1 MPPIAEL
8 IQQGSSNLW
17 VFIPTAILL
26 GALHGLEPGHSKT
39 MMASFII
46 AVKGSVAQAA
56 LLGLCAAF
64 SHSLIVWALAAA
76 ALKFGN
82 ELIAEQA
89 EPYFMLFSA
98 VVVFGVSVWMF
109 IRTRQDELA
118 AKAHQHAPHG
128 GMIINTGH
136 GVVEL
141 EVFETGV
148 PPRFRLHAYENGMK
162 PRHFGEQE
170 TVSVETLRPDGA
182 RQLFELRP
190 CGMFMESVQEIAEP
204 HAFEAVLSMGHGDHV
219 HRFEVRFS
227 EEGHAH
233 SHGDQSDRHHGHAHA
248 HAHAHDHDHDHDHSH
263 HDVADDLLGGDG
275 TYQDAHERA
284 HAQDIQRRFVGRKV
298 STGQIAMFGL
308 TGGLVPCPASVTI
321 LMICLHLKRFSLGAA
336 MVASFSLGLA
346 LSLVSVGVIAAWGAQ
361 QVGKRFG
368 NGRFSDLARKMPYFS
383 SALMAIVACLM
394 GLQAMMQLTAG

>member
-8 IQQGSSNLW
+8 IQQGATNLW

-46 AVKGSVAQAA
+46 AVKGSVGQAA

-89 EPYFMLFSA
+89 EPYLMLLSA
-98 VVVFGVSVWMF
+98 VVVIGVSIWMF
-109 IRTRQDELA
+109 MRTRRDELA
-118 AKAHQHAPHG
+118 AKVQQHAPHG
-128 GMIINTGH
+128 GKVINTDSGI
-136 GVVEL
+136 VEL

-148 PPRFRLHAYENGMK
+148 PPRFRLHAYTSSMRSQAFNE
-162 PRHFGEQE
+162 RDTVFIE
-170 TVSVETLRPDGA
+170 TIRPDGA
-182 RQLFELRP
+182 KQIFELKAAD
-190 CGMFMESVQEIAEP
+190 MYMESIQDVPEP
-204 HAFEAVLSMGHGDHV
+204 HEFEAVVCMGHGDHI
-219 HRFEVRFS
+219 HRFEVKFS
-227 EEGHAH
+227 E
-233 SHGDQSDRHHGHAHA
+233 D
-248 HAHAHDHDHDHDHSH
+248 DHDHDHDHAQGGHDHEHHHH
-263 HDVADDLLGGDG
+263 HDGRNDLLVGSS

-284 HAQDIQRRFVGRKV
+284 HAQDIKRRFVGQQVTTR
-298 STGQIAMFGL
+298 QIAMFGL
-308 TGGLVPCPASVTI
+308 TGGLIPCPASVTI
-321 LMICLHLKRFSLGAA
+321 LMICLHLKRFTLGAV

-346 LSLVSVGVIAAWGAQ
+346 ISMISVGVIAAWGAR
-361 QVGKRFG
+361 QVGKRFS

-383 SALMAIVACLM
+383 SGLMALIATFM
-394 GLQAMMQLTAG
+394 GVQAFMQLAAR

>member
-8 IQQGSSNLW
+8 IQQGATNLW

-46 AVKGSVAQAA
+46 AVKGSVGQAA

-89 EPYFMLFSA
+89 EPYFMLLSA
-98 VVVFGVSVWMF
+98 VVVVSVSVWMF
-109 IRTRQDELA
+109 VRTRRDELA

-128 GMIINTGH
+128 GKVINTGH
-136 GVVEL
+136 GIIEL
-141 EVFETGV
+141 EVFEASV
-148 PPRFRLHAYENGMK
+148 PPRFRLHVYDNTMTATDV
-162 PRHFGEQE
+162 HDHDA
-170 TVSVETLRPDGA
+170 VIIETLRPDGT
-182 RQLFELRP
+182 RERFELKAS
-190 CGMFMESVQEIAEP
+190 GMFLECTQEIYEP
-204 HAFEAVLSMGHGDHV
+204 HEFEAVLTMGRSDHI
-219 HRFEVRFS
+219 HRYEVSFS
-227 EEGHAH
+227 
-233 SHGDQSDRHHGHAHA
+233 DK
-248 HAHAHDHDHDHDHSH
+248 DHSQTHASHH
-263 HDVADDLLGGDG
+263 HDVGDDILGGDG
-275 TYQDAHERA
+275 SYQDAHERA
-284 HAQDIQRRFVGRKV
+284 HAEDIKRRFVGQKV
-298 STGQIAMFGL
+298 TTGQIAMFGL

-321 LMICLHLKRFSLGAA
+321 LMICLHLKKFSLGAV

-346 LSLVSVGVIAAWGAQ
+346 IALVSVGVIAAWGAR

-368 NGRFSDLARKMPYFS
+368 NGRFSDLARKIPYFS
-383 SALMAIVACLM
+383 SGLMALVGVLLGIQALM
-394 GLQAMMQLTAG
+394 QLNMN